1 MIKFLLVMKICSS
14 LYGNCMPE
22 QLMDHHNT
30 WAECCRH
37 GTINNMAT
45 IDLLGDD
52 YTYVAIPPLA
62 RMQTNSRS
70 ESKVETQRM
79 YKKFVGPKL

>member
-1 MIKFLLVMKICSS
+1 MIKFLLVMQICSS

-30 WAECCRH
+30 WAECSRQ
-37 GTINNMAT
+37 GTINTMAT

-52 YTYVAIPPLA
+52 YMNANRL
-62 RMQTNSRS
+62 
-70 ESKVETQRM
+70 
-79 YKKFVGPKL
+79 FVTFTCRQVNTT

>member
-22 QLMDHHNT
+22 QLMDHHKT
-30 WAECCRH
+30 WAECSRQ
-37 GTINNMAT
+37 GTINTMAT

-52 YTYVAIPPLA
+52 YMNANRL
-62 RMQTNSRS
+62 
-70 ESKVETQRM
+70 
-79 YKKFVGPKL
+79 FVTFTCRQVNTT

>member
-1 MIKFLLVMKICSS
+1 MKICSS

-30 WAECCRH
+30 CAECSRQ
-37 GTINNMAT
+37 GTINTMAT

-52 YTYVAIPPLA
+52 YMNANRL
-62 RMQTNSRS
+62 
-70 ESKVETQRM
+70 
-79 YKKFVGPKL
+79 FVTFTCRQVNTT

>member
-22 QLMDHHNT
+22 QPMDYHNT
-30 WAECCRH
+30 WAECSRQ
-37 GTINNMAT
+37 GTINTMAT

-52 YTYVAIPPLA
+52 YMNANRL
-62 RMQTNSRS
+62 
-70 ESKVETQRM
+70 
-79 YKKFVGPKL
+79 FVTFTCRQVNTT

>member
-30 WAECCRH
+30 WAECYIQ
-37 GTINNMAT
+37 GTINTMAT
-45 IDLLGDD
+45 IYLLGDD
-52 YTYVAIPPLA
+52 YMNANRL
-62 RMQTNSRS
+62 
-70 ESKVETQRM
+70 
-79 YKKFVGPKL
+79 FVTFTCRQVNTT

>member
-22 QLMDHHNT
+22 QLMDLHNT
-30 WAECCRH
+30 WAECSRQ
-37 GTINNMAT
+37 GTINTMAT

-52 YTYVAIPPLA
+52 YMNANRL
-62 RMQTNSRS
+62 
-70 ESKVETQRM
+70 
-79 YKKFVGPKL
+79 FVTFTCRQVNTT

>member
-30 WAECCRH
+30 WAECSRQ

-45 IDLLGDD
+45 IELLGDD
-52 YTYVAIPPLA
+52 YMNENRL
-62 RMQTNSRS
+62 
-70 ESKVETQRM
+70 
-79 YKKFVGPKL
+79 FVTFTCRQVNTT